1 MLPSEFLKSF
11 IKKPEATLIK
21 QSKTKNNKNGV
32 FTNRAMMPL
41 FITLIYTKKKK
52 SKEFYNIYKRILRKQ
67 PVIQV

>member
-11 IKKPEATLIK
+11 IKKPEATLLK
-21 QSKTKNNKNGV
+21 QSKTNNNKNGV